1 MAAATK
7 TAEPQ
12 VITIPPIDVRR
23 MELTLV
29 GDSELI
35 MHKWS
40 EKAKKEMLDK
50 QMGKAKSGKKAAKD
64 PEQDYRDSIYVMP
77 DGSYGFPAVA
87 FKSTAVDA
95 CRFVEG
101 MKMTE
106 ARGAFHILG
115 ELVRIDGEPRMREDM
130 VRVGMGTADIR
141 YRAGFPT
148 WSTTI
153 TISYNAGVF
162 TPEQIVNLFNQGGF
176 GVGVGEWRPE
186 KNGPFGRFH
195 VKRGD
200 E

>member
-1 MAAATK
+1 
-7 TAEPQ
+7 
-12 VITIPPIDVRR
+12 
-23 MELTLV
+23 
-29 GDSELI
+29 
-35 MHKWS
+35 
-40 EKAKKEMLDK
+40 
-50 QMGKAKSGKKAAKD
+50 
-64 PEQDYRDSIYVMP
+64 
-77 DGSYGFPAVA
+77 
-87 FKSTAVDA
+87 
-95 CRFVEG
+95 
-101 MKMTE
+101 MTE
-106 ARGAFHILG
+106 ARGAFHIIG

-141 YRAGFPT
+141 YRAGFPE